1 MKSKN
6 EKVQNF
12 LDELMMVDGETHSSL
27 IAI

>member
-6 EKVQNF
+6 EKVKIF
-12 LDELMMVDGETHSSL
+12 LDELMIVDGKKHSSL